1 LSVNFAGQWLATRWL
16 PAITPSPAFFP
27 EFDESLRE
35 AMSREVELL
44 FDSVVR
50 EDRNVTDLLT
60 ANDTFV
66 NNKLARLYGIPNVT
80 GSQFRRITLPDAL
93 DVRRGLIGKAA
104 LLSVPN
110 EYNRNHNRTSPVGR
124 GKLIMQMMLGVSPP
138 DPPPTETSIPERS
151 NDPNVLEPPL
161 RKSMEELKSHYPT
174 SRACVFCH
182 QYTDPIG
189 YSLESFNAIGIWRD
203 SDGGAP
209 IDVADT
215 LYDGTKINGPADL
228 RRWLVSRS
236 DQFVQVMTEKLMTY
250 ALGRGVEAQ
259 DMPLIRAID
268 REAARNNNRFSA
280 IVLGIVKSDTFQMN
294 SK

>member
-1 LSVNFAGQWLATRWL
+1 
-16 PAITPSPAFFP
+16 
-27 EFDESLRE
+27 
-35 AMSREVELL
+35 M
-44 FDSVVR
+44 
-50 EDRNVTDLLT
+50 
-60 ANDTFV
+60 
-66 NNKLARLYGIPNVT
+66 
-80 GSQFRRITLPDAL
+80 
-93 DVRRGLIGKAA
+93 
-104 LLSVPN
+104 
-110 EYNRNHNRTSPVGR
+110 
-124 GKLIMQMMLGVSPP
+124 
-138 DPPPTETSIPERS
+138 
-151 NDPNVLEPPL
+151 
-161 RKSMEELKSHYPT
+161 RKSMEDLKSHYPT

-189 YSLESFNAIGIWRD
+189 YSLENFNAIGIWRD
-203 SDGGAP
+203 ADGGAP
-209 IDVADT
+209 IDAADT

-236 DQFVQVMTEKLMTY
+236 DQFVQVITEKLMTY